1 MESEKGLYHI
11 ALRDVDHITYANIYY
26 YDYASKKE
34 IFLCDQPQCKHIDDS
49 CTSFVKDSM
58 NDYVFLHDQHIYQ
71 IHMSTGGMVI
81 GNDLT
86 VETSSQTGSII
97 QMDLDGKIKKRLCY
111 IT

>member
-1 MESEKGLYHI
+1 
-11 ALRDVDHITYANIYY
+11 
-26 YDYASKKE
+26 
-34 IFLCDQPQCKHIDDS
+34 
-49 CTSFVKDSM
+49 M

-97 QMDLDGKIKKRLCY
+97 QMDLDGKNKKTLCTLPEGYSFDDNRVITDERMY
-111 IT
+111 IFL